1 MVSVQYIVIGLK
13 YNQNVEKGGMMR
25 NLKDKFIQLSP
36 LSKTIFIFV
45 ALSIITLVAIL
56 ILSLMS
62 PQTSDDTGA
71 NDANSATESPDEQT
85 DEDTVKDTRPQII
98 GIENMTYRG
107 VKTRTTDDIKSVL
120 INYYD
125 NTDDNQH
132 GAEKVE
138 ISNNIMYSKTI
149 EATQNYIS
157 NITIDDEIQK
167 QVTFVIS
174 DKGDGNLLRV
184 IIADTDGNNAEV
196 IYGSLLN
203 N

>member
-1 MVSVQYIVIGLK
+1 
-13 YNQNVEKGGMMR
+13 MR

-36 LSKTIFIFV
+36 LGKTIFIFI
-45 ALSIITLVAIL
+45 ALSIITLVAIF

-62 PQTSDDTGA
+62 PQTSDGTGA
-71 NDANSATESPDEQT
+71 NDANSATEPPNKPT

-107 VKTRTTDDIKSVL
+107 VNKRAIDDIKSVL
-120 INYYD
+120 LNYFD
-125 NTDDNQH
+125 NTDGNQH

-138 ISNNIMYSKTI
+138 ISNNITYSKTI
-149 EATQNYIS
+149 EATQNYVS
-157 NITIDDEIQK
+157 NITIDDKMQK

-174 DKGDGNLLRV
+174 DRGDGNLLRV

>member
-1 MVSVQYIVIGLK
+1 
-13 YNQNVEKGGMMR
+13 MMR

-138 ISNNIMYSKTI
+138 ISNNITYSKTI